1 MQLQYLIVS
10 ARVRCQ
16 ANVLF
21 LNANEWFFCE
31 CNRWIRILWWSQ
43 TSPYFKGKKKSVQ
56 EVTQFTL
63 LESHKKCLWAVIC
76 SHLVL
81 WQQTKV
87 RHMMSRTTKDVP
99 AFWLFCLLPSL
110 CYLQMWRNPQKNFC
124 LYICYIAQLHA
135 GGGIKG
141 SISQVK
147 KHGDKLSNY
156 ASIITWNMFW

>member
-1 MQLQYLIVS
+1 MPSKCFFLMQMNGFSVSVIAESGSYDEVKQALI
-10 ARVRCQ
+10 
-16 ANVLF
+16 L
-21 LNANEWFFCE
+21 
-31 CNRWIRILWWSQ
+31 
-43 TSPYFKGKKKSVQ
+43 KGKKICARGH
-56 EVTQFTL
+56 TIYFTWI
-63 LESHKKCLWAVIC
+63 SQKCLWAVIC

-81 WQQTKV
+81 WQKTKV

-99 AFWLFCLLPSL
+99 GFWLFCLLPSL
-110 CYLQMWRNPQKNFC
+110 CYLEMWISPQKNFC